1 MCVAGAGRARGRDGS
16 TEWQHGRRAASDVQ
30 VDRQSE
36 MIVEIVSLDFVL
48 RLFDAEREQDVAASA
63 EMIA

>member
-1 MCVAGAGRARGRDGS
+1 
-16 TEWQHGRRAASDVQ
+16 
-30 VDRQSE
+30 